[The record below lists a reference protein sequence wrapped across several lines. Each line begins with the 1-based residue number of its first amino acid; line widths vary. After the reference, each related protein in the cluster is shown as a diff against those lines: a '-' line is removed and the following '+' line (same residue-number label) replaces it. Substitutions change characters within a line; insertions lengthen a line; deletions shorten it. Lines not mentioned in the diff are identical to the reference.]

1 MACVAFD
8 LDSTLGF
15 FGVVNPLAYL
25 WSVDHLMNPEQLRVN
40 SPKKMSSML
49 LRQLEDA
56 KRIFADKLLKDDEL
70 LATVIRPN
78 IDALLTPLLEARR
91 SKHLKT
97 IIIYSNTSVSYSVE
111 LAKYLLEQL
120 FQTNIFSLEADH
132 WHPLRDADHVH
143 EKKNEYVEPLK
154 TIETLQKLFKKAL
167 HQKKTVP
174 LNNILFVDDRLPKHT
189 LQEQEQE
196 GLTYIVPTAFSS
208 PVTMKQKNR
217 IFRLA
222 QLALYESGLSQNR
235 EYLASGFCNRNI
247 PYDYTKDIPLKG
259 LNELVGFVAH
269 SMKDVK
275 GFEWRPDTAALTRK
289 VHKFL
294 NQVKP

>member
-25 WSVDHLMNPEQLRVN
+25 WSVDDLTNPEQLRVN
-40 SPKKMSSML
+40 TPKKMSPML

-78 IDALLTPLLEARR
+78 IDALLTPLLEARK
-91 SKHLKT
+91 SQHLKT
-97 IIIYSNTSVSYSVE
+97 IIIYSNTSVSYSVD

-132 WHPLRDADHVH
+132 WHPLRDADHIH
-143 EKKNEYVEPLK
+143 EKNNKYVEPLK

-167 HQKKTVP
+167 HQKKDVP
-174 LNNILFVDDRLPKHT
+174 LNNILFVDDREPKHT
-189 LQEQEQE
+189 LQGQEQG

-208 PVTMKQKNR
+208 PVTMKQKDK

-222 QLALYESGLSQNR
+222 QMTLYESGLSQNK

-247 PYDYTKDIPLKG
+247 PYDYTKDFPLKG
-259 LNELVGFVAH
+259 LSELVGFVAH
-269 SMKDVK
+269 YMKDVK
-275 GFEWRPDTAALTRK
+275 GFEWTPDTAALTRQ
-289 VHKFL
+289 VRKFL
-294 NQVKP
+294 NKVKP